1 VSRRAL
7 WPPPAGADPAPL
19 EATPHS
25 PTAAPGSPRGA
36 PGAPPPAHGGAP
48 LPSRS
53 VLDAQVKLGRL
64 ADALSEAA
72 QIIRELAEV
81 PLAVARER
89 ALMSSMGSQETPA
102 RLLTAEDLA
111 ARMQVD
117 ARTIRRWRK
126 AGKIPAGIEISGVLR
141 WRPEEIEGWLA

>member
-7 WPPPAGADPAPL
+7 WPPSAGADPAAL

-25 PTAAPGSPRGA
+25 PTAEHAG
-36 PGAPPPAHGGAP
+36 AHGASGGV
-48 LPSRS
+48 LPGRS
-53 VLDAQVKLGRL
+53 GGVLPVGTAVAAQVKLARL
-64 ADALSEAA
+64 ADLLAEAA
-72 QIIRELAEV
+72 QIFRELGEV
-81 PLAVARER
+81 PLAVAREP
-89 ALMSSMGSQETPA
+89 ALMSSVNPA

-126 AGKIPAGIEISGVLR
+126 AGKIPAGVEISGVVR
-141 WRPEEIEGWLA
+141 WRPEEIERWLA

>member
-7 WPPPAGADPAPL
+7 WPPPAGADPAVL
-19 EATPHS
+19 DGADHS
-25 PTAAPGSPRGA
+25 PTAEHAG
-36 PGAPPPAHGGAP
+36 AHGASGGV
-48 LPSRS
+48 LPGRS
-53 VLDAQVKLGRL
+53 GGVLPVGTAVAAQVKLARL
-64 ADALSEAA
+64 ADLLAEAA

-89 ALMSSMGSQETPA
+89 ALMSSMGSQEIPA

-117 ARTIRRWRK
+117 ARTVRRWRK
-126 AGKIPAGIEISGVLR
+126 AGKIPAGIEIAGVVR
-141 WRPEEIEGWLA
+141 WRPEEIERWLA

>member
-7 WPPPAGADPAPL
+7 WPPPAGADSAPL
-19 EATPHS
+19 EPTSHS
-25 PTAAPGSPRGA
+25 PTAAPCAQGGA
-36 PGAPPPAHGGAP
+36 PGTPPPAHVAAL
-48 LPSRS
+48 LPTGSAIA
-53 VLDAQVKLGRL
+53 AQVKLARL
-64 ADALSEAA
+64 ADLLAEAA
-72 QIIRELAEV
+72 QILRELAEV

-89 ALMSSMGSQETPA
+89 ALMSSMGSQEIPA

-126 AGKIPAGIEISGVLR
+126 AGKIPAGIEVAGVVR